1 MKSNYIPL
9 FVSFWFSTFFLSM
22 ALFNSFIPLEELD
35 MLTNILAATLFI
47 TTSRETAK
55 FITILLLEEF

>member
-1 MKSNYIPL
+1 MKLNYIPL
-9 FVSFWFSTFFLSM
+9 FMSFWFSTFFLSM

-35 MLTNILAATLFI
+35 TLTNILAATLFI

-55 FITILLLEEF
+55 FITIFLLEEF

>member
-1 MKSNYIPL
+1 
-9 FVSFWFSTFFLSM
+9 M